1 MLQINSPFFGNMNLM
16 SFRTFILV
24 SLLTMHVVDSYAFQ
38 ADGQRPSE
46 IIMICH
52 QPMYVPG
59 DTVFFSVSA
68 KPTTSK
74 RQIITMK
81 LGKTDSTFVHSRFVL
96 DDGSATGYFVIPE
109 SIQAGQY
116 TLGMLP
122 ENSDQQLQWFTG
134 EFRVIDKKHTMSF
147 QDSSYTPQPIEMNFS
162 SLAEAYPIRSAAAVA
177 LTVPLKPSAVKFVS
191 VICWN
196 VEVFGVENRN
206 RNIIRL
212 VPGPTQERKLYMDG
226 YNAENYL
233 EGRALLNSGE
243 PVPNT
248 SLITFYL
255 HRSDFIYSVNTN
267 KDGYFTFPLFKEFES
282 EEIFYSISHN
292 GISLVDA
299 TLSLIDYSLPDV
311 AWNSGS
317 LASGSNPYGTYTYE
331 REIII
336 DSYEHYLA
344 KRSEN
349 MTRVGDSDDWSAE
362 IVVEMDKYEP
372 FKSMTE
378 VFVNV
383 VPMVR
388 YKKTKAGETLRVFL
402 QKTAMLAT
410 ESPLFIV
417 DGIMTDN
424 FEYVMN
430 LNPTLLERI
439 GILRSEYE
447 LARYGDLGAHGII
460 FIETS
465 VPDHSGILPRTS
477 RTINVTGISSF
488 EKVNTNQFFNFSSHD
503 ERVPDLRPVLY
514 WYSGKPADEKLNVKF
529 ITSDDV
535 GKYILQIYIVDQN
548 GVLHTASS
556 AFQVVSD

>member
-1 MLQINSPFFGNMNLM
+1 MLQINSLFFGNMNPM

-24 SLLTMHVVDSYAFQ
+24 SLLIVLVVDSYAFQ

-96 DDGSATGYFVIPE
+96 DDGSATGHFVIPE

-122 ENSDQQLQWFTG
+122 ENSAQQLQWFTG
-134 EFRVIDKKHTMSF
+134 EFRVFDRKHTMSF
-147 QDSSYTPQPIEMNFS
+147 QDSSYTPQPIEMDFTGLEKS
-162 SLAEAYPIRSAAAVA
+162 YSIRSAADIA
-177 LTVPLKPSAVKFVS
+177 LTVPLESSAVKFVS

-196 VEVFGVENRN
+196 AEVFEIENRN

-226 YNAENYL
+226 HNAENYL
-233 EGRALLNSGE
+233 EGRALLKSGE

-292 GISLVDA
+292 GFSLVDA

-311 AWNSGS
+311 AWNSG
-317 LASGSNPYGTYTYE
+317 LLVSGSNPYGTYTYE

-424 FEYVMN
+424 FEYVMS

-439 GILRSEYE
+439 GVLRSEYE

>member
-1 MLQINSPFFGNMNLM
+1 
-16 SFRTFILV
+16 
-24 SLLTMHVVDSYAFQ
+24 
-38 ADGQRPSE
+38 
-46 IIMICH
+46 
-52 QPMYVPG
+52 
-59 DTVFFSVSA
+59 
-68 KPTTSK
+68 
-74 RQIITMK
+74 
-81 LGKTDSTFVHSRFVL
+81 
-96 DDGSATGYFVIPE
+96 
-109 SIQAGQY
+109 
-116 TLGMLP
+116 
-122 ENSDQQLQWFTG
+122 
-134 EFRVIDKKHTMSF
+134 MSF
-147 QDSSYTPQPIEMNFS
+147 QDSSYTPQPIEMDFTGLEKS
-162 SLAEAYPIRSAAAVA
+162 YSIRSAADIA
-177 LTVPLKPSAVKFVS
+177 LTFPLESSAVKLVS

-196 VEVFGVENRN
+196 AEVFGIENRN

-226 YNAENYL
+226 HNAENYL
-233 EGRALLNSGE
+233 EGRALLKSGE

-267 KDGYFTFPLFKEFES
+267 KDGYFTFPLFKEFEN
-282 EEIFYSISHN
+282 EEIFYSVSHN

-299 TLSLIDYSLPDV
+299 TLSLVDYSLPSV
-311 AWNSGS
+311 ARNGGA

-331 REIII
+331 REIIV
-336 DSYEHYLA
+336 DSYKHYLV

-349 MTRVGDSDDWSAE
+349 ITRVGDSDDWSAE

-388 YKKTKAGETLRVFL
+388 YKKTKTGEMLRVFL
-402 QKTAMLAT
+402 QKSAMLAT
-410 ESPLFIV
+410 ESPVFVV

-424 FEYVMN
+424 FEYVMS

-439 GILRSEYE
+439 GVLRSEYE
-447 LARYGDLGAHGII
+447 LARYGDLGVHGII

-465 VPDHSGILPRTS
+465 IPDHSRILPRTS

-488 EKVNTNQFFNFSSHD
+488 GKVKANQFFSFSIRD

-514 WYSGKPADEKLNVKF
+514 WYSGKPTNERLNLKF
-529 ITSDDV
+529 ATSDDV
-535 GKYILQIYIVDQN
+535 GRYILQIYIVDQN